1 MQAQNYFQSYED
13 YFWEWETTED
23 GLYLTI
29 PKAKT
34 IAHNETVL
42 ELLQALS
49 EESIPP
55 FGSLLLA
62 IIATNAESDDSF
74 HSLLYYVKRKEIL
87 IGGSYVPNTSS
98 AMEFLSKIQE
108 LRENKKGSK
117 RLLLFKTIFSDCHK
131 RISSEKAK
139 IILDDYKTDS
149 ISLEKIGF
157 NQNNFANDFKVFEL
171 LNRKFPTAKSIVDA
185 MKGLPT
191 DAVEEQIS
199 EAVLDQVE
207 VTDIPKDFISQ
218 LIQEDK
224 TFHVGSLIKR
234 IWSGLNI
241 PLHHNMPS
249 SQPLGGISDLTNKGD
264 FDKLLLSEFAQDD
277 DVFMSRIANN
287 EALYIQREVPPEA
300 DQFERII
307 LIDSTLKNWGN
318 AKVLNFAT
326 ALAIAKHPKT
336 DIKCKLFVLGTTF
349 SEVLYSSV
357 DEVIDGLD
365 ILNPTLDCSVG
376 LQDYIVSNKKET
388 SAHELFFVTS
398 EDSLRLESVK
408 KTISDFPDAL
418 QYIITT
424 NGTGEIQ
431 IYKIQNKGK
440 KFVQKMILPLEELW
454 LKPQSTKPLVK
465 KPKETLVSLSYNYPL
480 LAALPQNP
488 IATFFL
494 EEKYYFLSSN
504 KSLQETYLDKTQDK
518 YDTVNH
524 INPATY
530 KGSRILFENISIKS
544 GGVYALG
551 KNDSDQFELF
561 YYFEKESKL
570 CYLNVET
577 KEFAT
582 ITFGFG
588 SKELDYKFYFL
599 LGKYYLVHIKT
610 NETWQAIYEN
620 ESITCEQI
628 FGNGLESDL
637 VTYNN
642 KIGMFWSSGNNVLK
656 SFNRIAIDKNGAL
669 LVNIHR
675 LDVTRPDYI
684 FLCPDR
690 NTQPEVTA
698 QRETDQFVFPDG
710 SRVRFDKVGMLTF
723 ISSDISV
730 PEFYIPTS
738 LQFSLGVASE
748 TEFAGNNYFYDETK
762 EQLKITTSVFL
773 RNYLNPFIRRIVSH
787 GV

>member
-1 MQAQNYFQSYED
+1 MQAQHYFQSYED

-34 IAHNETVL
+34 IAHQATVF
-42 ELLQALS
+42 ELLNALS

-62 IIATNAESDDSF
+62 LLATNTDAEDGF
-74 HSLLYYVKRKEIL
+74 HSVLYYVKKKEVL
-87 IGGSYVPNTSS
+87 IGEKYVPNVSS
-98 AMEFLSKIQE
+98 AMEFLTKIQQ
-108 LRENKKGSK
+108 LREYKKGSK

-139 IILDDYKTDS
+139 MILEDYS
-149 ISLEKIGF
+149 ISSFSLEKKAF
-157 NQNNFANDFKVFEL
+157 HQTTFANDFKVFEL

-185 MKGLPT
+185 MAGLPL
-191 DAVEEQIS
+191 DAVEEQFS
-199 EAVLDQVE
+199 EVALDQGD
-207 VTDIPKDFISQ
+207 VTDSPKDFISQ

-234 IWSGLNI
+234 IWSGLHI
-241 PLHHNMPS
+241 PLHHTMPS

-277 DVFMSRIANN
+277 DVFMSRIANS

-300 DQFERII
+300 DQLERIM

-318 AKVLNFAT
+318 AKVLNFAA

-336 DIKCKLFVLGTTF
+336 DINCKIFVLGTTF

-357 DEVIDGLD
+357 DEVVDGLD
-365 ILNPTLDCSVG
+365 VLNPSLDCSLG
-376 LQDYIVSNKKET
+376 LQDYITSNKKAT
-388 SAHELFFVTS
+388 SAQELFLVTS
-398 EDSLRLESVK
+398 EDSLRLESVQ
-408 KTISDFPDAL
+408 KTISDFSDAL
-418 QYIITT
+418 HYIIAT
-424 NGTGEIQ
+424 NAEGEIQ

-440 KFVQKMILPLEELW
+440 KFVQKMILPLDELW
-454 LKPQSTKPLVK
+454 TKSQTNKPSVAKQKATSVPVRY
-465 KPKETLVSLSYNYPL
+465 SYPL

-488 IATFFL
+488 IAIFFL
-494 EEKYYFLSSN
+494 ENRYYFLASN
-504 KSLQETYLDKTQDK
+504 KSLQETYLDQSQDK
-518 YDTVNH
+518 HNAINYINH
-524 INPATY
+524 ATY
-530 KGSRILFENISIKS
+530 KGSRFLYENISIKS

-551 KNDSDQFELF
+551 INDADEFELF

-570 CYLNVET
+570 CYLNLDT

-582 ITFGFG
+582 IAFGYK
-588 SKELDYKFYFL
+588 SIELSYKFYFL
-599 LGKYYLVHIKT
+599 LGNYYLIDTKS
-610 NETWQAIYEN
+610 NEVWQFRYEN
-620 ESITCEQI
+620 ESINFEQI
-628 FGNGLESDL
+628 FGNGLDVAL
-637 VTYNN
+637 DAYNK
-642 KIGMFWSSGNNVLK
+642 KISMFWCVGNNVLK
-656 SFNRIAIDKNGAL
+656 SFNRIAVDENGSL

-675 LDVTRPDYI
+675 LDVSRPDYI
-684 FLCPDR
+684 YLFPDR
-690 NTQPEVTA
+690 NSQPQVTA
-698 QRETDQFVFPDG
+698 QRENDQFVFPDG
-710 SRVRFDKVGMLTF
+710 SSVRFDKVGMLTL
-723 ISSDISV
+723 ISSNASI

-748 TEFAGNNYFYDETK
+748 TEFAGNNYFFDETK
-762 EQLKITTSVFL
+762 EQLKITTSTFI
-773 RNYLNPFIRRIVSH
+773 RNYLNPFIRRIIDH

>member
-34 IAHNETVL
+34 IAHSETVL

-62 IIATNAESDDSF
+62 IIASNVLSEDSF
-74 HSLLYYVKRKEIL
+74 HSLLYYVERKEVL
-87 IGGSYVPNTSS
+87 IDGKYVPNIRA

-108 LRENKKGSK
+108 LREYKKGSK

-131 RISSEKAK
+131 RISSEKSK
-139 IILDDYKTDS
+139 IILDDYKTNS

-207 VTDIPKDFISQ
+207 VTDVPKDFISQ

-365 ILNPTLDCSVG
+365 MLNPTLDCSWV
-376 LQDYIVSNKKET
+376 YITANKKET
-388 SAHELFFVTS
+388 GSGRFFVTS
-398 EDSLRLESVK
+398 EDSLRLESLK
-408 KTISDFPDAL
+408 K
-418 QYIITT
+418 Q
-424 NGTGEIQ
+424 
-431 IYKIQNKGK
+431 
-440 KFVQKMILPLEELW
+440 
-454 LKPQSTKPLVK
+454 
-465 KPKETLVSLSYNYPL
+465 
-480 LAALPQNP
+480 
-488 IATFFL
+488 
-494 EEKYYFLSSN
+494 
-504 KSLQETYLDKTQDK
+504 
-518 YDTVNH
+518 
-524 INPATY
+524 
-530 KGSRILFENISIKS
+530 
-544 GGVYALG
+544 
-551 KNDSDQFELF
+551 
-561 YYFEKESKL
+561 
-570 CYLNVET
+570 
-577 KEFAT
+577 
-582 ITFGFG
+582 
-588 SKELDYKFYFL
+588 
-599 LGKYYLVHIKT
+599 
-610 NETWQAIYEN
+610 
-620 ESITCEQI
+620 
-628 FGNGLESDL
+628 
-637 VTYNN
+637 
-642 KIGMFWSSGNNVLK
+642 
-656 SFNRIAIDKNGAL
+656 
-669 LVNIHR
+669 
-675 LDVTRPDYI
+675 
-684 FLCPDR
+684 
-690 NTQPEVTA
+690 
-698 QRETDQFVFPDG
+698 
-710 SRVRFDKVGMLTF
+710 
-723 ISSDISV
+723 
-730 PEFYIPTS
+730 
-738 LQFSLGVASE
+738 
-748 TEFAGNNYFYDETK
+748 
-762 EQLKITTSVFL
+762 
-773 RNYLNPFIRRIVSH
+773 
-787 GV
+787 